1 MPHSTPIRPLAFV
14 VAILLFVAPS
24 CLASA
29 FVRGAYYRLGDDD
42 PGAVAGAVGNDP
54 TRDSFTDVLH
64 LARAGSPHYS
74 ADVPAYGPAGNK
86 LSMAFANIGLG
97 GPAFPGSYGRATALP
112 TVEQGLALEAWV
124 KAGPTNLDVPAT
136 PRNELLAYNGDPATG
151 GFGLFLHN
159 GNYVARLGPAF
170 ERTLGPADVGAWHHL
185 AYVFSLGTSSYYFDG
200 KRVGESTTDPAPTVA
215 SADGF
220 WLGARPDAASSTGA
234 TLYAFNGWLDEVRFQ
249 SFNPIAAGAFDPAQF
264 LVVPE
269 PMTPAALAF
278 VAGVALFLTRSGRR
292 APTCQSTESA

>member
-1 MPHSTPIRPLAFV
+1 
-14 VAILLFVAPS
+14 
-24 CLASA
+24 
-29 FVRGAYYRLGDDD
+29 
-42 PGAVAGAVGNDP
+42 
-54 TRDSFTDVLH
+54 
-64 LARAGSPHYS
+64 
-74 ADVPAYGPAGNK
+74 
-86 LSMAFANIGLG
+86 MAFANIGLG

-185 AYVFSLGTSSYYFDG
+185 AYVFSLGSSSYYFDG
-200 KRVGESTTDPAPTVA
+200 KRVSESTTDPAPTVA

-220 WLGARPDAASSTGA
+220 WLGARPDAASSAGA

-269 PMTPAALAF
+269 PTTPTVLALGTCVALA
-278 VAGVALFLTRSGRR
+278 VTRSGRR
-292 APTCQSTESA
+292 ATTCQSTESA